1 MDDKRPAY
9 NERFGATAAVTPQK
23 RLCVIERLS
32 PATKVVEAA
41 AAPSRH
47 PVVCHFGGDSA
58 ILKKRKQNLQKIFFL
73 GKKLYLCKKLN

>member
-1 MDDKRPAY
+1 MKRVGKTNKMPAA

-23 RLCVIERLS
+23 MLWEIERLS

-47 PVVCHFGGDSA
+47 PVVCNVRERGKES
-58 ILKKRKQNLQKIFFL
+58 RENLYVKHD
-73 GKKLYLCKKLN
+73 

>member
-1 MDDKRPAY
+1 MPAA

-23 RLCVIERLS
+23 MLWEIERLS

-47 PVVCHFGGDSA
+47 PVGCNAARAS
-58 ILKKRKQNLQKIFFL
+58 
-73 GKKLYLCKKLN
+73 

>member
-1 MDDKRPAY
+1 MKQIENKEDTKRRTP

-23 RLCVIERLS
+23 ILCGIEILS

-47 PVVCHFGGDSA
+47 PVSGKADSA
-58 ILKKRKQNLQKIFFL
+58 VRIAK
-73 GKKLYLCKKLN
+73 